1 MRWLVFA
8 PVALLAIFSSGIQAQ
23 SNAGINAVYYSVT
36 DIPPTKSDNA
46 YQQCGS
52 EIENNINRNFEGEPI
67 EGCPDDMFM
76 AHYTGFITLPQH
88 NTIRFW
94 VAADDGGTM
103 KIGTYEWGDWTDKG
117 CSASETESLTLNA
130 DVPLPL
136 DGWYYE
142 NGGGTCFM
150 LAWQINDGDWEIVPD
165 EAFTRQFVA
174 PTMPTSTTL
183 EATTTTE
190 VPTTTTTTS
199 EPQATTT
206 TTLPPTPTPSSSPSS
221 SQTSPTTTAMPIE
234 TTSTVQQTTSTM
246 SMPSIVTTT
255 TTTTTTVV
263 EQTTTTEKTPFT
275 TTPVATT
282 TSVVMQSSSTTSLP
296 PEPVTT
302 TLTASVTSDQAASIV
317 TDPIALKTLDD
328 DEAEAVFEA
337 LVLDELS
344 DTQLVAL
351 VEAVQDAPTNV
362 RAAFEEKIDMFNGKV
377 DTYVPLGSN
386 VPVSTRRALI
396 AISAAMSAIP
406 MSSRKIN

>member
-8 PVALLAIFSSGIQAQ
+8 PVALLAVFSSGVQAQ
-23 SNAGINAVYYSVT
+23 SNAGINAVYYAVT
-36 DIPPTKSDNA
+36 DIPPTKSDYA
-46 YQQCGS
+46 YQQCAS
-52 EIENNINRNFEGEPI
+52 EIENNINRNFEGEPVDS
-67 EGCPDDMFM
+67 CPDDMFM
-76 AHYTGFITLPQH
+76 AHYTGFITLPVH

-117 CSASETESLTLNA
+117 CSASETEPLTLDA
-130 DVPLPL
+130 GVPLPL

-150 LAWQINDGDWEIVPD
+150 LAWQIDDGDWEIVPD
-165 EAFTRQFVA
+165 EAFTKQFVA
-174 PTMPTSTTL
+174 STSTTSTTTST
-183 EATTTTE
+183 TTTTE
-190 VPTTTTTTS
+190 VPKTTTTTT
-199 EPQATTT
+199 EPPIQTT
-206 TTLPPTPTPSSSPSS
+206 TTLPPTPTTTSS
-221 SQTSPTTTAMPIE
+221 SQPSPITTAMPIA

-246 SMPSIVTTT
+246 SIPSIVTTSS
-255 TTTTTTVV
+255 TTTTTVV
-263 EQTTTTEKTPFT
+263 EQTTTTEKTPST

-344 DTQLVAL
+344 DTELVAL